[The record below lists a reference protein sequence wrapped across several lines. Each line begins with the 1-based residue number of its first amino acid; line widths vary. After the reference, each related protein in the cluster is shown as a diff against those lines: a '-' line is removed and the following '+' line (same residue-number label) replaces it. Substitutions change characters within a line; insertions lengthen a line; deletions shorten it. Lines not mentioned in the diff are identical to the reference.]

1 MLRNVTFYFNF
12 QIDKD
17 AVNVMGE
24 KDLVQLGLIAKGDTI
39 KLRSF
44 CKRGIDVSSDII
56 SFPDLVGEAEGE
68 NWSNPICTT

>member
-1 MLRNVTFYFNF
+1 MLRNVRFYFNF

-24 KDLVQLGLIAKGDTI
+24 KDLVELGLIAKGDRI

-44 CKRGIDVSSDII
+44 CKRGIDISSDR
-56 SFPDLVGEAEGE
+56 EAKIAKIQEMLCI
-68 NWSNPICTT
+68 NW